1 MSHEVDTRVEFRAE
15 VKGSSR
21 QFLEVMKQI
30 NEVVPTD
37 AGLAIQGESDI
48 GKHLLAKSIHET
60 SGRRDAPLVT
70 LNCTVIPYDLRTT
83 VAPPIKVRLATQTD
97 ADGLIQGCTNIVPAV
112 STNPPAPLFRSI
124 LAHLLVI
131 TKPEI
136 ILLIVV
142 TVITGFC
149 LARRESHAGFP
160 IVLLMNTLIGTMLAA
175 GGSGALN
182 QYMERGFDVQ
192 MRRTARRPLA
202 LGAIAPR
209 HALWFGLLLS
219 FCGLVYLAL
228 AVNALCSLLALIT
241 LVLYLG
247 AYTPLRRKTAFCTV
261 VGAFPGAVPPLIGC
275 AAASGGLLPVAWI
288 LYALLFFWQFP
299 HFMSIAW
306 MYREG
311 YKRAGYIV
319 LPNGGAR
326 DAFFGWTCLLPGC
339 AFALVAVL
347 PTLVGIDGQL
357 YLYGAGTLSA
367 GFLSGLPWLVLNRSN
382 AAARKMLFASLVI
395 LPSIFLLMLADA
407 K

>member
-1 MSHEVDTRVEFRAE
+1 MSHEVGTPVEFRAE
-15 VKGSSR
+15 FNGSSR

-30 NEVVPTD
+30 NEV
-37 AGLAIQGESDI
+37 
-48 GKHLLAKSIHET
+48 
-60 SGRRDAPLVT
+60 
-70 LNCTVIPYDLRTT
+70 
-83 VAPPIKVRLATQTD
+83 RLASQTD
-97 ADGLIQGCTNIVPAV
+97 DAGLIQGCTNIVPV
-112 STNPPAPLFRSI
+112 SANPPAPLFRSI
-124 LAHLLVI
+124 LAHLVVL

-149 LARRESHAGFP
+149 LGRRESHGDFP
-160 IVLLMNTLIGTMLAA
+160 TVLLMNTLIGTMLAA

-182 QYMERGFDVQ
+182 QYMERGFDAQ

-228 AVNALCSLLALIT
+228 AVNALCSLLALTT

-247 AYTPLRRKTAFCTV
+247 AYTPLKRKTAFCTV
-261 VGAFPGAVPPLIGC
+261 VGAFPGAIPPLIGC
-275 AAASGGLLPVAWI
+275 AAASGRLIPVGWI

-306 MYREG
+306 MYRED

-319 LPNGGAR
+319 LPNGRAR
-326 DAFFGWTCLLPGC
+326 DAFFGWSCLLPGC
-339 AFALVAVL
+339 AFAIVAIV

-357 YLYGAGTLSA
+357 YLYVAGILSA
-367 GFLSGLPWLVLNRSN
+367 GFLFGLLWLVLNRSN
-382 AAARKMLFASLVI
+382 SAARKMLWASLVI